1 MDITTKLLP
10 DFHTSDE
17 AAAGAVAPHEGSI
30 SVTLEMET
38 LGQQILAR
46 IEAGDKSAER
56 ATQMYISAGLS
67 LIEAKRLV
75 PNFKNFLRDHCNNLS
90 RSRAYELIKI
100 ASGKSEEVRSNNRT
114 RDRRRREKAARVREP
129 RTRGFSIKKPQPP
142 KSQAQK
148 ALAQFKYAV
157 DHWFS
162 KMDDSAK
169 REAVEYAIATGGVT
183 RP

>member
-10 DFHTSDE
+10 DFHEPDE
-17 AAAGAVAPHEGSI
+17 AAAGAVTPHEGGV
-30 SVTLEMET
+30 SVTLEV
-38 LGQQILAR
+38 LGKQILAR

-56 ATQMYISAGLS
+56 ASQMYISAGLN

-90 RSRAYELIKI
+90 RSRAYELIRI
-100 ASGKSEEVRSNNRT
+100 ANGNSEEVRSNNRT
-114 RDRRRREKAARVREP
+114 RDRRRREKAAGVRGS
-129 RTRGFSIKKPQPP
+129 RTPSSSVKKPEPP
-142 KSQAQK
+142 KSQAQR
-148 ALAQFKYAV
+148 ALAEFKVAV
-157 DHWFS
+157 DIWFA

-183 RP
+183 LP